1 MEKAGNDDNNNIFV
15 VALLSWL
22 PHLALLFGSQGS
34 LGDRYCLSPP
44 HPTDPVPSPLSCISC
59 KQRCGGSLA
68 GCVHSW
74 DNLAMT
80 WEPQAP
86 GPTQT
91 GPDQARPDPHPTF
104 LSIKMQK
111 GFRTSMKRRVL
122 FLWTLW
128 MYCMFQP
135 VFLNISFPLFYVCCL
150 LYVYCN
156 FLIL

>member
-80 WEPQAP
+80 WKPWAP
-86 GPTQT
+86 GPTQS
-91 GPDQARPDPHPTF
+91 GPDQARPGKTHTQ
-104 LSIKMQK
+104 LLWAL
-111 GFRTSMKRRVL
+111 KRRKHSEYIWKDVSP
-122 FLWTLW
+122 FSEFSEG
-128 MYCMFQP
+128 MFQT
-135 VFLNISFPLFYVCCL
+135 VFLCISFPLFMFVATLAVCL
-150 LYVYCN
+150 L
-156 FLIL
+156 